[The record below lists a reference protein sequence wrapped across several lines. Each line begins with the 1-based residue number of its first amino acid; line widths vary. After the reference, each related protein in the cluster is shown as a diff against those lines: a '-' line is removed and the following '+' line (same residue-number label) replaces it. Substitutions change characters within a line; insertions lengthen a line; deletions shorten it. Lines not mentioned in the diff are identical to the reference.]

1 MTNDLV
7 NNYIFVHAFQW
18 SSGECY
24 NNVTN
29 NGKNWYDYI
38 HTVPEGLLK
47 LMPDSYFETREH
59 LRWGSFAEHLTALS
73 K

>member
-7 NNYIFVHAFQW
+7 NNYTFVHAFQW

-38 HTVPEGLLK
+38 HTVPEGLTKTDAGLV
-47 LMPDSYFETREH
+47 F
-59 LRWGSFAEHLTALS
+59 
-73 K
+73 